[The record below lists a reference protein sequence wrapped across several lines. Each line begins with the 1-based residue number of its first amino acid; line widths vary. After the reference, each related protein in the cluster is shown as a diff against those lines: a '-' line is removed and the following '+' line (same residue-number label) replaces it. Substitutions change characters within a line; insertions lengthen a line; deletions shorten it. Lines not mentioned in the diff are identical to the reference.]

1 MSEQESVEHM
11 GRMVLVLFGFV
22 LVGGPVVFFSW
33 HEMSEFLLGRG
44 HPGRLAAAIA
54 LLPVLVL
61 ILSRLGRYLFD
72 LEEGEG
78 RHAEGVDFGEP
89 LK

>member
-1 MSEQESVEHM
+1 MSDQENVNHM
-11 GRMVLVLFGFV
+11 GRLVLVLFGFV

-44 HPGRLAAAIA
+44 NPGRLAVAIA
-54 LLPVLVL
+54 LLPVLAL

-72 LEEGEG
+72 QEEGEG
-78 RHAEGVDFGEP
+78 RHSGGVDVGGH
-89 LK
+89 L